1 MDASRRQAEAT
12 RLLPLAERV
21 LKRYSFFTREITHL
35 ATHSNV
41 LFRVVNESGQQMVLR
56 VGTPH
61 SNSRSNIQIEVS
73 WLDALARDTDLNV
86 VRPIPT
92 AGGGLIVDEFDEHIE
107 KERSCVLFSWIP
119 GQPMAEGS
127 GPFAYRLLGEMCASL
142 QEHGRTWSPLEH
154 AQLRR
159 WDEVF
164 YYEPAFDPVI
174 IENPLFGHLFD
185 ITRRTAIKKAIA
197 LSQQVIDESYS
208 TATAQVVHG
217 DLHEWNVHLSGS
229 KRLYAFDFE
238 DVMLALPAQDAAIS
252 LYSSRNSE
260 IRGDIRAAF
269 RRGFETVAPWPIA
282 DERQLDGFHAARQ
295 IMLMN
300 YAGRTLRMEE
310 AADFIDHVMPWLE
323 RYVKQYGG

>member
-21 LKRYSFFTREITHL
+21 LKRYSFLTREVTHL

-41 LFRVVNESGQQMVLR
+41 MFRVVTESGEQMVLR

-61 SNSRSNIQIEVS
+61 ANSRSNIEIEVS
-73 WLDALARDTDLNV
+73 WLDAVARETDLDV
-86 VRPIPT
+86 VRPVRT
-92 AGGGLIVDEFDEHIE
+92 AAGNLITDEFDEALD
-107 KERSCVLFSWIP
+107 KERSCVLFTWVP

-127 GPFAYRLLGEMCASL
+127 GTFAYRLLGAMCASL
-142 QEHGRTWSPLEH
+142 QEHGRTWSPPDGSDV
-154 AQLRR
+154 RR

-164 YYEPAFDPVI
+164 YYEQDFDPVI
-174 IENPLFGHLFD
+174 IENPLYSHLFD
-185 ITRRTAIKKAIA
+185 VPRVTAIKKAIA
-197 LSQQVIDESYS
+197 LAADVISDSYE
-208 TATAQVVHG
+208 TASPQIVHG
-217 DLHEWNVHLSGS
+217 DLHEWNVHLAGS
-229 KRLYAFDFE
+229 RLYAFDFE
-238 DVMLALPAQDAAIS
+238 DVMLALPAQDAAIC

-260 IRGDIRAAF
+260 IRDDIRAAF
-269 RRGFETVAPWPIA
+269 RRGYESVAAWPIV

-310 AADFIDHVMPWLE
+310 AADYIDHVMPWLE
-323 RYVKQYGG
+323 RYVDRYG